1 MKRALI
7 GAWVFAAV
15 AIAVIV
21 NNSAAQQGQYAHIFA
36 PAEGDDAVMVRVS
49 GLPVTRGDVRKAS
62 TLRRSH
68 NTTMTE
74 DQADAATITL
84 FVNEKAVLAEAIA
97 RKLAPTEEEL
107 DTFIGQHQT
116 DCEAPEALPLC
127 EDVIRDTGLSYEEFE
142 EFWTVAR
149 LDYRDA
155 LLSMKV
161 HRDNFEKVG
170 LTEDSTSD
178 ELLAAERAFEGK
190 VLAAA
195 VIVWEDQRLKRL
207 YEDAVVR

>member
-7 GAWVFAAV
+7 GAGIFAALAV
-15 AIAVIV
+15 AVSVGIV
-21 NNSAAQQGQYAHIFA
+21 NNSAAQQGQYAHIYA
-36 PAEGDDAVMVRVS
+36 QAEGDDAVVVRVS

-84 FVNEKAVLAEAIA
+84 FVHEKAVLAEAIA

-116 DCEAPEALPLC
+116 DCEVPEARPLC
-127 EDVIRDTGLSYEEFE
+127 EDVIRDTGLSYEEF
-142 EFWTVAR
+142 WTVAR
-149 LDYRDA
+149 PDYKDA

-170 LTEDSTSD
+170 LTEDSTND

-190 VLAAA
+190 VLAVA